1 MAYATISDIETRY
14 RTLSESEKTIAEAL
28 LDDAAVMIDKI
39 ASEGATD
46 GQKKV
51 VSCRM
56 VIRALPQEGMPGMTA
71 PIGATQGS
79 MTALGYTESWTISN
93 GAANELYF
101 SKEDKKL
108 LGVSNQI
115 GSYSPLEE

>member
-28 LDDAAVMIDKI
+28 LDDAAVMIDKV
-39 ASEGATD
+39 ASESATD
-46 GQKKV
+46 DQKKV

-56 VIRALPQEGMPGMTA
+56 VIRALPQDGMTA

-115 GSYSPLEE
+115 GSYSPLEG

>member
-1 MAYATISDIETRY
+1 MAYATISDIESRY
-14 RTLSESEKTIAEAL
+14 RPLSESEETVATAL
-28 LDDAAVMIDKI
+28 LDDAAVMIDNI
-39 ASEGATD
+39 ASEGTTD
-46 GQKKV
+46 DKKKI

-56 VIRALPQEGMPGMTA
+56 VIRALPQEGMTA

-79 MTALGYTESWTISN
+79 MTALGYTESWTMGN
-93 GAANELYF
+93 GSVSELYF

-115 GSYSPLEE
+115 GSYSPLEG

>member
-1 MAYATISDIETRY
+1 MKAMAYATISDIETRY
-14 RTLSESEKTIAEAL
+14 RTLTDSEKTTATAL
-28 LDDAAVMIDKI
+28 LDDAAVMIDKV
-39 ASEGATD
+39 ASEGATND
-46 GQKKV
+46 QKKV

-56 VIRALPQEGMPGMTA
+56 VIRALPQEGQTA

-79 MTALGYTESWTISN
+79 MTALGYTESWTMGGGSLS
-93 GAANELYF
+93 ELYF

-115 GSYSPLEE
+115 GAYSPLEG

>member
-14 RTLSESEKTIAEAL
+14 RTLTESETTIAEAL
-28 LDDAAVMIDKI
+28 LDDAAVMIDKV
-39 ASEGATD
+39 ASESATD
-46 GQKKV
+46 DQKKV

-56 VIRALPQEGMPGMTA
+56 VIRALPQDGMTA

-115 GSYSPLEE
+115 GSYSPLEG

>member
-1 MAYATISDIETRY
+1 
-14 RTLSESEKTIAEAL
+14 
-28 LDDAAVMIDKI
+28 
-39 ASEGATD
+39 
-46 GQKKV
+46 
-51 VSCRM
+51 
-56 VIRALPQEGMPGMTA
+56 
-71 PIGATQGS
+71 